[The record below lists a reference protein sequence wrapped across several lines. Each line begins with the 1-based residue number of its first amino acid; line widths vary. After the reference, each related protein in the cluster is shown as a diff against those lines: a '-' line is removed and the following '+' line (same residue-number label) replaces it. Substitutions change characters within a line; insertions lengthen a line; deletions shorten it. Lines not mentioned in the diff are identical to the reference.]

1 MSFTS
6 SHQTQN
12 QLRDQ
17 TNPNNNTV
25 QENLLNSFNPNVAIE
40 NSQKESNQTPSA
52 LHAKKTTDSCKIDEC
67 SIAHSIQIDEI
78 IGEKKGRI
86 NFRLNEG
93 LDKQISSIIQN
104 DESSFSQNT
113 ILSTNQT
120 KKNELNLFSE
130 IEALKSKENFDCSYF
145 EPILSLS
152 NIFWE
157 FNF

>member
-17 TNPNNNTV
+17 TNPSNKTF
-25 QENLLNSFNPNVAIE
+25 QENLLNSFNPNVVIE

-52 LHAKKTTDSCKIDEC
+52 LHAKNTTDSCKINEC
-67 SIAHSIQIDEI
+67 SLAESIQIDEI
-78 IGEKKGRI
+78 IGEKIGKI
-86 NFRLNEG
+86 NFQLNES

-104 DESSFSQNT
+104 GENSFPQNT
-113 ILSTNQT
+113 ILNTNQT

-130 IEALKSKENFDCSYF
+130 IEALKSKENFHCSYVK
-145 EPILSLS
+145 PMLSLS
-152 NIFWE
+152 TIF
-157 FNF
+157 